1 MIKGCHF
8 AIIHCI
14 KFAAL
19 LKEILKEV
27 QNSNK
32 KVADLEKK
40 LQDLQE
46 AECSGSTKKKKL
58 SPSPEVRVSLPLMFG

>member
-46 AECSGSTKKKKL
+46 AECSGSTKKKL
-58 SPSPEVRVSLPLMFG
+58 SPSPEVRVNLPLMFG